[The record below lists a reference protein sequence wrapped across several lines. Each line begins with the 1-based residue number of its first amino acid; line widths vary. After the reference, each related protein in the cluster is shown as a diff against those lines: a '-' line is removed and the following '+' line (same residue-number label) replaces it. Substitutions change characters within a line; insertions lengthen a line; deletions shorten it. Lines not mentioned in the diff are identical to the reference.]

1 MNLKQFLPSFLAMAS
16 AATFSVCAR
25 ADLVVLDGWQLGAP
39 TIATQIN
46 IGHLGLL
53 GGGATVQQ
61 EADAGGNV
69 YVGAKFAELG
79 LIFSSSYISENCIG
93 SCDTGF
99 PNTYPNNQGIKIQFT
114 NVFGHVSEILPGG
127 GFKYV
132 FEGGDFSMYS
142 GSNPLFADLLAT
154 GSIIGIGGVGAATNV
169 VGGVAGSSNLL
180 ALAATAG
187 TGFVLNDVLGASLIP
202 ELLAGGVLFQATT
215 TNLVNP
221 NSGTGPAACGFT
233 TSVAGAECFSFGV
246 TSEGALNIVRVIPEP
261 GSLALVGLALLG
273 VGALRGRSN
282 AKRV

>member
-1 MNLKQFLPSFLAMAS
+1 MNLKQIIPSLSAMAL
-16 AATFSVCAR
+16 AATFSVTAR
-25 ADLVVLDGWQLGAP
+25 AGLVVLDGWQLGAP
-39 TIATQIN
+39 TIATQTS

-61 EADAGGNV
+61 EADGSGNV
-69 YVGAKFAELG
+69 YAGAKFAELG
-79 LIFSSSYISENCIG
+79 LIFSSSYIAESCVG
-93 SCDTGF
+93 SCDAGF

-114 NVFGHVSEILPGG
+114 NVFGHVSEVLPSG

-132 FEGGDFSMYS
+132 FEGGDFSMFS
-142 GSNPLFADLLAT
+142 GSNPAFADPLAT

-169 VGGVAGSSNLL
+169 IGGVAGSSNLL

-187 TGFVLNDVLGASLIP
+187 TGFVLNDVLGTSLIP

-221 NSGTGPAACGFT
+221 NSGTGPAGCSFA
-233 TSVAGAECFSFGV
+233 TSVAGAQCYSFGI
-246 TSEGALNIVRVIPEP
+246 TSEGALNVVRVVPEP

-273 VGALRGRSN
+273 AGALRGRSN
-282 AKRV
+282 AKRA